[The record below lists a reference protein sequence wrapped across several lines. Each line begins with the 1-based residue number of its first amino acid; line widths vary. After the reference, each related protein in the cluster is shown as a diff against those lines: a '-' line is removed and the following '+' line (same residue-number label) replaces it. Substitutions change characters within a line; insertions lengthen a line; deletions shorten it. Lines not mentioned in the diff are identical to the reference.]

1 MKSVSVSAN
10 ARLVNTCQLVAFK
23 SLIARNKAEYMTSL
37 TQAVKSDADA
47 DEDVKLK
54 LPFILVNTSKE
65 TVIDC
70 WLSSDRFSLSLSLS
84 VCLSVCLCH
93 SVAV

>member
-37 TQAVKSDADA
+37 TQAVKSDAD
-47 DEDVKLK
+47 EDVKLK

-70 WLSSDRFSLSLSLS
+70 WLSSDRFSLSLS
-84 VCLSVCLCH
+84 VCLCH